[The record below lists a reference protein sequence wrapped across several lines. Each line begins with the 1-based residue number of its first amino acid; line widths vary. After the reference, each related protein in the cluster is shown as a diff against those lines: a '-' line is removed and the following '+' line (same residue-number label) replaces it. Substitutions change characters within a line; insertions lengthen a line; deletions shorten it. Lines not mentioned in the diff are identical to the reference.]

1 MEPQTRFRL
10 EIEGVRAI
18 AALLVAVYH
27 IWLNRVSGGV
37 DVFFIMSGFLI
48 TTSLLSMH
56 RRQNDIFIFQY
67 LVKLWKR
74 LIPSSWFIALITFG
88 LSYFLVSPHT
98 RPQFFNEL
106 IAALFY
112 FENWRLAT
120 DAVDYLA
127 QNNEASPYQHY
138 WALSIQ
144 FQFYIIWLFL
154 FKFSASMI
162 KRMNTISYRSLI
174 FIFLIILSTCS
185 FIYSIYLT
193 NVNQPVAYYHTLTRV
208 WEFGLGGIL
217 ALTIHHITLPKVM
230 AWLFGWIGL
239 IGLLIG
245 GLIFQVSTVF
255 PGYAALWPT
264 LSAVLI
270 LLAGNTSQKW
280 SAYNILASKPLVSFG
295 KISYAFYLWHWPIL
309 ILFLHYFERGTVSLK
324 AGLIIILLS
333 IILAYLTI
341 YGIEDPIRKI
351 PSTVRQTAI
360 RLGIVM
366 VAVSS
371 LLTVYA
377 FAILPPAHVQV
388 ILTSD
393 HPGASIHLTD
403 MDPTI
408 YRANYIPQPELG
420 KIDASSVYQDGC
432 FQVDGRTDIISC
444 EYGEVDEP
452 IATIALVGGSHSVHW
467 QPMLEQFGIDNNVKI
482 TTYLKGR
489 CRFSLEDTSDHPECL
504 DWFDLVVE
512 ELIDTRPDLIFTVGD
527 IGRYEGDILP
537 EGFSEA
543 WRIFERADIPLF
555 LVRDNPW
562 YRYSVQGCVRHAKE
576 NANEECKTPRHEIVR
591 DPSLLSTASHIPKNA
606 TIFDPTDYF
615 CDEEFCYPI
624 IGNVVTHSDNNHI
637 NASFARSM
645 TPLFERPLLD
655 ALQQKNH

>member
-1 MEPQTRFRL
+1 MQQQKRFRL

-48 TTSLLSMH
+48 TTSLLSMY
-56 RRQNDIFIFQY
+56 RRENGIFIFQY

-74 LIPSSWFIALITFG
+74 LIPSSWFIALVTFG

-144 FQFYIIWLFL
+144 FQFYIIWLIL
-154 FKFSASMI
+154 FKISAWVI
-162 KRMNTISYRSLI
+162 KKSKTISFQSFIL
-174 FIFLIILSTCS
+174 IFLIVISTSS

-193 NVNQPVAYYHTLTRV
+193 NVNQPVAYYHTFTRV

-217 ALTIHHITLPKVM
+217 ALTIHRVTLPKAI

-309 ILFLHYFERGTVSLK
+309 ILFLNYFERGTVSLK
-324 AGLIIILLS
+324 AGLAIILLS
-333 IILAYLTI
+333 IILAYITI
-341 YGIEDPIRKI
+341 YGIENPVRKI
-351 PSTVRQTAI
+351 QSTVRKTAT
-360 RLGIVM
+360 RLSIL
-366 VAVSS
+366 AVSVGA
-371 LLTVYA
+371 LLTVYS
-377 FAILPPAHVQV
+377 FAVLPSAHLEF

-393 HPGASIHLTD
+393 HPGASILLTD
-403 MDPTI
+403 EDPFV
-408 YRANYIPQPELG
+408 YQENYIPQPDIG
-420 KIDASSVYQDGC
+420 VMDNAIVYEDGC
-432 FQVDGRTDIISC
+432 FQTDSKTDVISC
-444 EYGEVDEP
+444 EYGDTQTPV
-452 IATIALVGGSHSVHW
+452 ATIALVGGSHSVHW
-467 QPMLEQFGIDNNVKI
+467 QPMLEQFGLEENVKI
-482 TTYLKGR
+482 VTYLKGR
-489 CRFSLEDTSDHPECL
+489 CRFTLEDTSDHPECL
-504 DWFDLVVE
+504 DWFDDVIEQL
-512 ELIDTRPDLIFTVGD
+512 LQDKPDLIFTIGD
-527 IGRYEGDILP
+527 IGNYEGDVLP
-537 EGFSEA
+537 QGFVDA
-543 WRIFERADIPLF
+543 WRIFEKADIPLF

-562 YRYSVQGCVRHAKE
+562 YYDSVQGCVRNAKD
-576 NANEECKTPRHEIVR
+576 NANEECKLPRKDIVR
-591 DPSLLSTASHIPKNA
+591 NPSLLSTASYIPKNA
-606 TIFDPTDYF
+606 TIFDPTDFF
-615 CDEEFCYPI
+615 CDDEFCYPI

-637 NASFARSM
+637 TASYSRTM
-645 TPLFERPLLD
+645 TPLFKEPLLE
-655 ALQQKNH
+655 ALNISK